1 MSAPPIYIPVYK
13 PISYDEHQVMFTN
26 SQLQDKDQTYKNIR
40 LKDIEEVEKY
50 KLQDGETFLY
60 EHNDNMVEEPLTLMV
75 EAVFLS
81 ADQPQKVI
89 FNENMYAKIK
99 YDDKGHL
106 LALYESA
113 GSAAPLEIPVVI
125 DNGTCVNVTPKWFC
139 DQNKILHALPKQKIC
154 LPQINTGNGL
164 IDHHFWIDIPI
175 QMQGVFLQV
184 KSLVCGTQAPY
195 GLLLS
200 RHALNQ
206 MQYIQVYDKQEVW
219 LRQTAVP
226 LISIRNTS
234 VYPKQTREVILRLD
248 TTSHKVHIEGKSVS
262 WIVTKQLGFPLQ
274 PVVTDFVANTTTTRY
289 INNTDKVQRLHKGE
303 TLGYLDLRSK
313 DGSLTHLQWLVPLNK
328 SKDKYTL
335 YGHTTFV
342 NAPAQQS
349 LADKLIINKRPIN
362 LKLDK
367 DCLE

>member
-1 MSAPPIYIPVYK
+1 
-13 PISYDEHQVMFTN
+13 
-26 SQLQDKDQTYKNIR
+26 
-40 LKDIEEVEKY
+40 
-50 KLQDGETFLY
+50 
-60 EHNDNMVEEPLTLMV
+60 MVEEPLMPMV
-75 EAVFLS
+75 EAVCLS

-113 GSAAPLEIPVVI
+113 GSAAPLEIPIVI
-125 DNGTCVNVTPKWFC
+125 DNGASVNMTPKWFY
-139 DQNKILHALPKQKIC
+139 DQNKILHTLPKQKSY
-154 LPQINTGNGL
+154 LPQINTGNGP

-206 MQYIQVYDKQEVW
+206 MQCIQVYDKQEVW
-219 LRQTAVP
+219 LKQTTVP
-226 LISIRNTS
+226 LIATTNTS
-234 VYPKQTREVILRLD
+234 VNPKQIKEVILRLD
-248 TTSHKVHIEGKSVS
+248 YTSHKMHIKGRSVS
-262 WIVTKQLGFPLQ
+262 RIVTKQLGFPLQ
-274 PVVTDFVANTTTTRY
+274 PVVTDFVANTTTIRY

-303 TLGYLDLRSK
+303 TLGCLDLRSK

-328 SKDKYTL
+328 SKDQYTL
-335 YGHTTFV
+335 YGHTAFV
-342 NAPAQQS
+342 NALAQQS
-349 LADKLIINKRPIN
+349 LADETEDQQKTN
-362 LKLDK
+362 
-367 DCLE
+367 